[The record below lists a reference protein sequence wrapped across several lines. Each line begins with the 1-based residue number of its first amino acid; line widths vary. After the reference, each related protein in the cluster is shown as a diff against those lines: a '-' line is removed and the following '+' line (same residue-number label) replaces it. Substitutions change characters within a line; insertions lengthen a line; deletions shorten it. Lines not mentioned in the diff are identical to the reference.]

1 MTPALRGPDAGTL
14 LVRALRTMGAAY
26 DVQVESIAA
35 RPWVSAT
42 FVGTRYRVSLSGPA
56 VPGFRSWLDS
66 LPEAE
71 FALRGHLVA
80 DLAIDSVESIAEGVR
95 ATLTVLTLEDS

>member
-1 MTPALRGPDAGTL
+1 MTPMVRGPDAGTL

-26 DVQVESIAA
+26 AAQVESIVA
-35 RPWVSAT
+35 RPWASAT
-42 FVGTRYRVSLSGPA
+42 FVGTRLRVSLIGPA

-71 FALRGHLVA
+71 FVLRGHLVA

-95 ATLTVLTLEDS
+95 ATLTVLTLEDA